1 MLNCWVSV
9 GGIFKQL
16 LPKEESF
23 SRALYTFDIGQNDL
37 TSGYF
42 ANMSLHQVKLYIPD
56 VLQQFSEIV
65 KVSSVTYHFK
75 CQALIIYHFA
85 FSFTPFFLYMKNNFY
100 TKLLSNKVLLKVTFN
115 ITKILEILM
124 KV

>member
-1 MLNCWVSV
+1 MLNSWVSV

-85 FSFTPFFLYMKNNFY
+85 FSFTPSFLYMKNNFY
-100 TKLLSNKVLLKVTFN
+100 CYQTNKVLLEVTFN